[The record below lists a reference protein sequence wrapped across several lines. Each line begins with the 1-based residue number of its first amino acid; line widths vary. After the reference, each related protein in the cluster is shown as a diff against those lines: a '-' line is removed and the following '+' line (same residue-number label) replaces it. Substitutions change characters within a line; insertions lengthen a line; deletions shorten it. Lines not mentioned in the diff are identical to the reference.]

1 LKITLSEYLR
11 TLKLN
16 LMKNN
21 ILILAALLLLAS
33 CSQKQFSFRKTIKVN
48 SNKQQELVLEET
60 KEEESSTLAESEN
73 NPAQE
78 FVSTEATPI
87 PSGHDMMVETNQEVE
102 QPVLTAP
109 KTYTPPVEVKEKKSI
124 EKLLPSKIEQKLNK
138 KSGGD
143 GSTAAILGFVFG
155 VLAIAFMFSSSAAL
169 ALLSLLLLIAG
180 MVLSIVGLNSD
191 NRTFALIGL
200 ILNILGLVLW
210 LLVIIIVAAALS
222 GGAV

>member
-1 LKITLSEYLR
+1 
-11 TLKLN
+11 
-16 LMKNN
+16 MKNN

-60 KEEESSTLAESEN
+60 KEEEASTLAESEN

-143 GSTAAILGFVFG
+143 GSIAAILGFIFGIVGFLGVFIG
-155 VLAIAFMFSSSAAL
+155 LGIF
-169 ALLSLLLLIAG
+169 SLLLLIAG
-180 MVLSIVGLNSD
+180 LVLSIVGLKSE
-191 NRTFALIGL
+191 NRTLALLGL
-200 ILNILGLVLW
+200 IFNLIGLVLW
-210 LLVIIIVAAALS
+210 LILIVLVAAFISA
-222 GGAV
+222 AV